1 MLLSVESL
9 VSLLKVLGQDQ
20 ALRQGGTQVGLE
32 VKQALELYS
41 KRFPEMGG
49 GMPAAASAAAA
60 TAGGGG
66 TGGGSEAIE
75 ELANAYF
82 QKIYT
87 SEQSIAEVIEMLK
100 RFKNSKDAKEQEIF
114 ACMIRNLF
122 DEYRFF
128 HKYPEKVSP
137 PSRPPSLPPPLPP
150 LSHFVT
156 ISKLVR
162 AYLHVL
168 NTLSFLFYPPLSPL
182 TLRSVPRFLR
192 PSLPFSGTSHHGNP
206 LRLSDSASARHFP
219 HSRCCPALR
228 P

>member
-1 MLLSVESL
+1 MFIAEKLASAPDKEAFARGTLSFVHKHAGQARARAALASKDGPPVLLSVESL

-137 PSRPPSLPPPLPP
+137 PSRPPSLPPPFL
-150 LSHFVT
+150 LSL
-156 ISKLVR
+156 IS
-162 AYLHVL
+162 
-168 NTLSFLFYPPLSPL
+168 SP
-182 TLRSVPRFLR
+182 S
-192 PSLPFSGTSHHGNP
+192 PSL
-206 LRLSDSASARHFP
+206 
-219 HSRCCPALR
+219 
-228 P
+228 